1 MVNKIDA
8 IKALISEDNLALLI
22 TSDVNRRY
30 ISEFPSSAG
39 AVLVTTEKVYL
50 LVDFRYYEAAKRNAL
65 SDIEV
70 LCYSKL
76 SDCVNEIAKK
86 HGIKNIAIEEDFV
99 TVSQL
104 ENLKKSLNADVNSDF
119 KLSRE
124 LFGLRAVKSDTE
136 IEKIKTAQKIAEKS
150 YLDVLNHL
158 KQGVTEREIAVE
170 LEYLMKKNGAE
181 KVAFDLIV
189 VSGVNS
195 SLPHGVPS
203 SKIIQSGDFIT
214 FDIGAVYDG
223 YHSDMT
229 RTVALGV
236 VSDEMREVYDT
247 VLTAHYKAAQ
257 MIKAG
262 NTIASVD
269 TAARDYIKSKGY
281 GEYFGHTTGHGVG
294 LEIHETPTVYH
305 TNKEILKANMVITDE
320 PGIYLPEKFGVR
332 IEDMYLVTENGCED
346 LAYIDKELTIL

>member
-1 MVNKIDA
+1 MLSEFGLLKGFLVDNKT
-8 IKALISEDNLALLI
+8 ALLI
-22 TSDVNRRY
+22 TSAVNRRY
-30 ISEFPSSAG
+30 VSGFISSAG
-39 AVLVTTEKVYL
+39 AVLVTTNNVYL
-50 LVDFRYYEAAKRNAL
+50 LVDFRYYEAAKRTVS
-65 SDIEV
+65 SDIIV

-76 SDCVNEIAKK
+76 SDTLNDICENESISQIAV
-86 HGIKNIAIEEDFV
+86 EEDVV
-99 TVSQL
+99 TISQL
-104 ENLKKSLNADVNSDF
+104 NSMKSTLNAEILIDFNLSKKLF
-119 KLSRE
+119 KLRTIK
-124 LFGLRAVKSDTE
+124 RADE

-150 YLDVLNHL
+150 YLELLNFV
-158 KQGVTEREIAVE
+158 KEGVTERELAVE

-203 SKIIQSGDFIT
+203 DKRIENGDFIT

-229 RTVALGV
+229 RTVALRSV
-236 VSDEMREVYDT
+236 ADEMREIYDI
-247 VLTAHYKAAQ
+247 VLKAHYKAAD
-257 MIKAG
+257 MIKSG
-262 NTIASVD
+262 NAIASVD
-269 TAARDYIKSKGY
+269 SAARDYISEMGY

-305 TNKEILKANMVITDE
+305 TNKEILEPSMVITDE

-332 IEDMYLVTENGCED
+332 IEDMYLVTENGCES
-346 LAYIDKELTIL
+346 LALIDKELTIL